1 MPTLARFRRQRLVN
15 RGSWKAP
22 FTRQRVNTRGSTS
35 GTALTTPTLTSI
47 APTTNTAAGAAFTVT
62 CTGTNFVAGITRATV
77 NLKDRYTT
85 VVSPTSVT
93 FSFPRP
99 AAAGT
104 YSVNVH
110 NGQKFSTTPQTLT
123 IT

>member
-1 MPTLARFRRQRLVN
+1 MTVQARYRNQRRVQ

-22 FTRQRVNTRGSTS
+22 FTKQRVNTRGSTS
-35 GTALTTPTLTSI
+35 GAALSLPTLASI

-62 CTGTNFVAGITRATV
+62 CTGTNFISGITRATV
-77 NLKDRYTT
+77 GGRDVATT
-85 VVSPTSVT
+85 FVSATSVT

-99 AAAGT
+99 QSAGT

-110 NGQKFSTTPQTLT
+110 NGPKFSTTPRTLT
-123 IT
+123 LT